1 MPWKLLSQ
9 TKQVQINHD
18 TNNEN
23 EGSIEYGYQLNNILM
38 LWYNQANKYKS
49 PFKLTYK
56 MTQMCTSIAAK
67 LRIGATQDRKCIH
80 WINTYNIKDFNWWTN
95 FSCLLINQI
104 FFIPWEF
111 SWWGHFSLNTHIKD
125 MESLN
130 EDI

>member
-95 FSCLLINQI
+95 FSCLLTNQKK
-104 FFIPWEF
+104 FYTVRVFMMRSF
-111 SWWGHFSLNTHIKD
+111 LFKYTYKGYGKS
-125 MESLN
+125 
-130 EDI
+130 